1 MAFTPINN
9 STLAGMFGGKLAQPT
24 TPAAPAGL
32 PSYLGGGQSM
42 TYPQA
47 MPGQLEA
54 IAAQLSAGFGQPAS
68 AYMGQMDALYNP
80 VQVGQAPTPTPAAPA
95 PSSPATP
102 QPGGSRLPVTGSGTY
117 SLQGIDPQQLQNIFA
132 RTTNR
137 GGSR

>member
-9 STLAGMFGGKLAQPT
+9 STLAGMFGGKLPQPT
-24 TPAAPAGL
+24 SPAAPDGL
-32 PSYLGGGQSM
+32 PAYLGGGQSM

-68 AYMGQMDALYNP
+68 AYMQQMDALYNP
-80 VQVGQAPTPTPAAPA
+80 VQVGQAPVPTPTPAPT
-95 PSSPATP
+95 SPATAK
-102 QPGGSRLPVTGSGTY
+102 PGANRLPVTGNGTY